1 MTKEHT
7 SISTLHNLL
16 DFEAGKFA
24 SAEIQLRNALKD
36 WTNMANSLKLKTVF
50 QKYQEF
56 IQKHLEN
63 FEVFFEEEKLTSME
77 VNNKIMQT
85 FIEEINHR
93 LELCTDAELKDVC
106 LLAGIQ
112 EINHFKIYLYGT
124 AAAFARTLE
133 LDKAAGIF
141 HEAEVNEKQID
152 DRLSQLAKFE
162 VNLKAKSPI
171 VIP

>member
-1 MTKEHT
+1 MTKEHST
-7 SISTLHNLL
+7 ISTLHNLL
-16 DFEAGKFA
+16 DYEAGKFN
-24 SAEIQLRNALKD
+24 SAEVQLIQALKN
-36 WTNMANSLKLKTVF
+36 WINMATSLKLKNVF

-56 IQKHLEN
+56 IEKHLEN
-63 FEVFFEEEKLTSME
+63 FEEFFEEERFTSME

-85 FIEEINHR
+85 FIAEINER
-93 LELCTDAELKDVC
+93 LDMCTDVEVKDVC

-112 EINHFKIYLYGT
+112 EINHYKIYLYGT
-124 AAAFARTLE
+124 AAAFAKTLE
-133 LDKAAGIF
+133 LEKAAGIF

-162 VNLKAKSPI
+162 VNPKAKSPI

>member
-7 SISTLHNLL
+7 TISTLHNLL
-16 DFEAGKFA
+16 DFEAGKFN
-24 SAEIQLRNALKD
+24 SAEIQLSNALKN
-36 WTNMANSLKLKTVF
+36 WINMANSLKLKNVF

-56 IQKHLEN
+56 IEKHLEN
-63 FEVFFEEEKLTSME
+63 FEEFFEEEKFTSME

-85 FIEEINHR
+85 FIAEINER
-93 LELCTDAELKDVC
+93 LDMCTDVEVKDVC

-112 EINHFKIYLYGT
+112 EINHYKIYLYGT
-124 AAAFARTLE
+124 AAAFAKTLE
-133 LDKAAGIF
+133 LEKAAGIF

-162 VNLKAKSPI
+162 INPKAKSPI